1 MKKFF
6 YLMSLCLCM
15 FMGAS
20 VLTSCGDDDEE
31 KVAIDMSKLQPGT
44 VEEGN
49 TLQKT
54 VIYSDHALILT
65 ATFDNDG
72 KCTSFTQQFV
82 FDSAAVA
89 QEAWTAYEND
99 GEFEDVENW
108 SMTSNVITHD
118 FTERFKGSS
127 KQDVKDFFEN
137 F

>member
-1 MKKFF
+1 
-6 YLMSLCLCM
+6 MSLCLCM

-31 KVAIDMSKLQPGT
+31 KLAINLSSLKNDVKETDNS
-44 VEEGN
+44 
-49 TLQKT
+49 LQKT
-54 VIYSDHALILT
+54 VVYSDYALILT
-65 ATFDNDG
+65 AAFDNDG

-82 FDSAAVA
+82 FPSSALA